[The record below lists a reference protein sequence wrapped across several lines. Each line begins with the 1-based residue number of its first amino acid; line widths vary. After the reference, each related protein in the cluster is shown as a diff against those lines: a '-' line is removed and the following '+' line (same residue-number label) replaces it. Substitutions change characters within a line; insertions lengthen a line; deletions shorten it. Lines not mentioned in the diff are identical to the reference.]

1 MKYNISLACMS
12 MTAYAYHG
20 TFGLPLSIIHFLNPF
35 IGENEHIVFSK
46 KLIILKAQSK
56 GWKTCYMLGVLL
68 NLLQTLNEL
77 YILPYV
83 Q

>member
-1 MKYNISLACMS
+1 MIK
-12 MTAYAYHG
+12 TASAYHG
-20 TFGLPLSIIHFLNPF
+20 TFGPPLSIIHFLNPF

-77 YILPYV
+77 YILLYV

>member
-1 MKYNISLACMS
+1 MIKTVS
-12 MTAYAYHG
+12 AYHG
-20 TFGLPLSIIHFLNPF
+20 TFGPPLSIIHFLNPF

>member
-1 MKYNISLACMS
+1 MS
-12 MTAYAYHG
+12 MTAFAYHG
-20 TFGLPLSIIHFLNPF
+20 TFGPPLSIIHFSNPF
-35 IGENEHIVFSK
+35 MGENEHIDFSK
-46 KLIILKAQSK
+46 KLIILEAQSK

-83 Q
+83 

>member
-1 MKYNISLACMS
+1 MS
-12 MTAYAYHG
+12 MTASAYHG
-20 TFGLPLSIIHFLNPF
+20 TFGPLLSIIHFSNPF
-35 IGENEHIVFSK
+35 MGENEHIVFSK
-46 KLIILKAQSK
+46 MLIILEAQSK

-83 Q
+83 